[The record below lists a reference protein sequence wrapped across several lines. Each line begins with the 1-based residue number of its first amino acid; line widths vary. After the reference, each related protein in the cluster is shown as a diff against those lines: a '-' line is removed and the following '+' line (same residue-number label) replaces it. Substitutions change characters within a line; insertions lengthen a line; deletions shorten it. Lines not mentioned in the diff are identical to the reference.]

1 MRVPSFHAFRSGRA
15 SAVAVALT
23 NLWAWGGNTRGQLGL
38 GNTTNRSSPVQ
49 VGTTSTWSSVEYN
62 RGGEH
67 TLATKTDGTL
77 WAWGANNYGQ
87 LGLGNTT
94 NRSSP
99 VQVGALTTWSKV
111 CCGLYHT
118 AAIKTDGTL
127 WVWGRNNI
135 GQLGLGNITNRSSP
149 VQVGTLTTWSKVSCG
164 KTLTAAIKTDSTLWT
179 WGWNRYGQLGINAS
193 GERSSPVQVGTLT
206 TWSKIHATDSHMLAI
221 KTDGTL
227 WAWGAGNYGQLGTGT
242 MVYRSSP
249 VQVGTLTT
257 WSKISGAGGDYINT
271 YNNYSYTPG
280 VSSAIS
286 TDGTLWMWGY
296 NANGVFGRNNTQ
308 GASKPTQVGTLTTWS
323 KINVS
328 AGGNRSEY
336 NNQVLYPCA
345 AAIKTDG
352 TLWTW
357 GSNTLGILGHGN
369 VVTPIRSPIQV
380 GTATDWTSVSCN
392 TVMVPAS
399 STNQP
404 GMFAIR
410 TT

>member
-23 NLWAWGGNTRGQLGL
+23 QLWSWGENRQGQLGL

-49 VGTTSTWSSVEYN
+49 VGALTTWSSVEYN

-77 WAWGANNYGQ
+77 WAWGRNNFGQ

-94 NRSSP
+94 
-99 VQVGALTTWSKV
+99 
-111 CCGLYHT
+111 
-118 AAIKTDGTL
+118 D
-127 WVWGRNNI
+127 
-135 GQLGLGNITNRSSP
+135 RSSP

-164 KTLTAAIKTDSTLWT
+164 KSITAAIKTDGTLWT
-179 WGWNRYGQLGINAS
+179 WGRNGYGALGINAS
-193 GERSSPVQVGTLT
+193 GDRSSPVQVGTLT
-206 TWSKIHATDSHMLAI
+206 TWSKIHATGSHMLAI

-227 WAWGAGNYGQLGTGT
+227 WSWGSNTDGQLGHGNFT
-242 MVYRSSP
+242 YRSSP
-249 VQVGTLTT
+249 VQVGRLTT
-257 WSKISGAGGDYINT
+257 WSKISGAGGQYFMSHPPYYNYING
-271 YNNYSYTPG
+271 N
-280 VSSAIS
+280 SAAIK
-286 TDGTLWMWGY
+286 TDGTLWTWGY
-296 NANGVFGRNNTQ
+296 SGNSGVLGRNNTQ
-308 GASKPTQVGTLTTWS
+308 PASIPTQVGALTTWS
-323 KINVS
+323 KINLS
-328 AGGNRSEY
+328 AGGSIGVDYQQMVR
-336 NNQVLYPCA
+336 PCA

-357 GSNTLGILGHGN
+357 GDNTQGVLGRGN
-369 VVTPIRSPIQV
+369 VITPIRSPVQV

-392 TVMVPAS
+392 TILQDGGGAYYGA
-399 STNQP
+399 